1 MYYIV
6 YAKKTQ
12 LKYRYQLIKAKE
24 FNDKKPIINKCII
37 FQQAIDNSILE
48 VYNKNITNLKEGI
61 CMSKVVAKNR
71 IFVAGIMAVL
81 LFVAICMP
89 FVTVKAEAETSSSNV
104 SGNGVDYDYY
114 FSLMRQRSEIQP
126 FADIDAISSF
136 FLDVDPMASEVI
148 DDNDRVVL
156 VGCTLDPR
164 KFNQSKTDAFVCSWN
179 GNNFKYKGGSGEIAV
194 MYEGKFAG
202 KPITSEILEYPNLG
216 YVSDNLAIG
225 SFDITKTAHDSW
237 KYFTV
242 TNTYILM
249 TFTVEK
255 TSSFTYNANES
266 IFYNYIHFN
275 QETRIS
281 AVNTSASGAITSVYT
296 EAQTTVLP
304 LRSDSAYIN
313 KK

>member
-1 MYYIV
+1 MTKNINQQV
-6 YAKKTQ
+6 YCFSQ
-12 LKYRYQLIKAKE
+12 
-24 FNDKKPIINKCII
+24 D
-37 FQQAIDNSILE
+37 IDNSILE
-48 VYNKNITNLKEGI
+48 VYNKTITNLEEGI

-71 IFVAGIMAVL
+71 ILVVGIMVIL
-81 LFVAICMP
+81 LIVAICMP
-89 FVTVKAEAETSSSNV
+89 VVTAKTEAETVSSNV
-104 SGNGVDYDYY
+104 SGNGVDYNYY
-114 FSLMRQRSEIQP
+114 FNLMRQNSEIQP

-136 FLDVDPMASEVI
+136 FLDVDPMAPEVI
-148 DDNDRVVL
+148 DDGDRVVL

-202 KPITSEILEYPNLG
+202 KPITSEIKEYPNLG
-216 YVSDNLAIG
+216 YVSDNIAVG

-249 TFTVEK
+249 TFTLEK
-255 TSSFTYNANES
+255 LSSFSFNINES
-266 IFYNYIHFN
+266 IFYNYFHFN
-275 QETRIS
+275 QETRI
-281 AVNTSASGAITSVYT
+281 AQVNTSSSGAITSVYT

-304 LRSDSAYIN
+304 MRSDSAYIN